1 MIIFDCDGVLIDS
14 EIISNAADAEAFT
27 ALGFPITA
35 REMIARFIG
44 RPKREIWAEVEREMG
59 RPLPEGLIERI
70 EADIK
75 RRYREELAAIPGVA
89 AAIEAVGGPRCVAS
103 SSEMSKLRLALE
115 VTGLMPL
122 FDPHVFSASQ
132 VARGKPAP
140 DLFLFAAQTMAVT
153 PAECLVVEDSQAGVI
168 AARAAGMRV
177 IGFTGGSHSFDGHG
191 EGLLA
196 AGAERTIAH
205 MDELA
210 RVVAEAR
217 AA

>member
-27 ALGFPITA
+27 ANGFPITT
-35 REMIARFIG
+35 REMIARFMG
-44 RPKREIWAEVEREMG
+44 RPKREIWAEIESEMG
-59 RPLPEGLIERI
+59 RPLPAGLIERI

-89 AAIEAVGGPRCVAS
+89 AAIAAVGGPRCVAS

-115 VTGLMPL
+115 VTGLLPL

-140 DLFLFAAQTMAVT
+140 DLFLYAAATMAVD
-153 PAECLVVEDSQAGVI
+153 PARCLVVEDSQAGVI

-177 IGFTGGSHSFDGHG
+177 IGFTGGSHSFDGHA
-191 EGLLA
+191 EGLIA
-196 AGAERTIAH
+196 AGAERTIVH
-205 MDELA
+205 MDALA
-210 RVVAEAR
+210 QVIAEAR
-217 AA
+217 SA